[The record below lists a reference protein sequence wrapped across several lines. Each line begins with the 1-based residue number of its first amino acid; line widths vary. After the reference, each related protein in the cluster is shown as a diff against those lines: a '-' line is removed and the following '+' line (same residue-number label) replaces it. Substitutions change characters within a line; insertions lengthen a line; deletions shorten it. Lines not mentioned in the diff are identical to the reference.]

1 MQGGLL
7 GGLSIAPEEAPPPE
21 EAPAPPTEEA
31 PAPEAAA
38 VPGGGEANG
47 ALITGCQ
54 AHETSADACPGGDP
68 TKAYGAMT
76 NALTTT
82 VAQFK
87 AKHPNGNLSYAQ
99 LVNEVRKMLL
109 KANFSQNP
117 CLECGDET
125 VSKGFIV

>member
-7 GGLSIAPEEAPPPE
+7 GGLAGAPAEAPAEAPPAE
-21 EAPAPPTEEA
+21 AAAAPAA
-31 PAPEAAA
+31 KA

-54 AHETSADACPGGDP
+54 AHETSADACPGGNP
-68 TKAYGAMT
+68 NKAYGAMT

-99 LVNEVRKMLL
+99 LVTEVRKMLL
-109 KANFSQNP
+109 KAKFTQNP
-117 CLECGDET
+117 CLECGDDT